1 MTLFLLPALL
11 MLAGALALLYFP
23 WQGETAADRDSLN
36 RTLYQTRLDELAQED
51 NVVDREAM
59 VVELQRT
66 LLADIP
72 DATPAKVRP
81 LGRWVLLPGAVALVL
96 LSCGIFLKTSDIGQ
110 VLLWQQAERQ
120 TPALLRQLQDPTA
133 PPLRMDQLAQLRLGL
148 RSQLQDQPDYLA
160 GWQLLGRIAL
170 LLNDGETA
178 IGAFARAHQ
187 LAAHDPVATFDYASV
202 LVRAGDSGQ
211 LRMAELLLRELHQ
224 RQPQNLPVLELLA
237 LSALRSENYPQ
248 AVAALQQLL
257 EILPANDA
265 RRQAIERQL
274 AQAQAQASAR

>member
-11 MLAGALALLYFP
+11 MLIGALALLYFP
-23 WQGETAADRDSLN
+23 WQGKAEADRDSLN

-51 NVVDREAM
+51 NVADREAM

-72 DATPAKVRP
+72 DVTPAKVRP
-81 LGRWVLLPGAVALVL
+81 LSRWVLLPGAAALVL
-96 LSCGIFLKTSDIGQ
+96 LSSGIFLKTSDIGQ

-120 TPALLRQLQDPTA
+120 TPALLRQVQDPTA
-133 PPLRMDQLAQLRLGL
+133 EPLRMDQLAQLRLGL
-148 RSQLQDQPDYLA
+148 RSQLQDRPDDLA

-170 LLNDGETA
+170 LLNDGETS

-187 LAAHDPVATFDYASV
+187 LAAGDPLAAFDYASV

-224 RQPQNLPVLELLA
+224 RQPHNLPVLELLA
-237 LSALRSENYPQ
+237 LSALRSEDYPQ

-257 EILPANDA
+257 DILPANDA

>member
-23 WQGETAADRDSLN
+23 WQGKAAADRDSLN

-51 NVVDREAM
+51 NVADREAM

-72 DATPAKVRP
+72 DVTPAKVRP
-81 LGRWVLLPGAVALVL
+81 LSRWVLLPGAAALVL
-96 LSCGIFLKTSDIGQ
+96 LSSGIFLKTSDIGQ

-120 TPALLRQLQDPTA
+120 TPALLRQVQDPSA
-133 PPLRMDQLAQLRLGL
+133 APLRMDQLAQLRLGL
-148 RSQLQDQPDYLA
+148 RSQLQDRPDDLA

-187 LAAHDPVATFDYASV
+187 LAAGDPLAAFDYASV

-224 RQPQNLPVLELLA
+224 RQPHNLPVLELLA
-237 LSALRSENYPQ
+237 LSALRSEDYPQ
-248 AVAALQQLL
+248 AVAALQQQLD
-257 EILPANDA
+257 ILPANDA

-274 AQAQAQASAR
+274 AQAQASAR

>member
-1 MTLFLLPALL
+1 MTLSLLPALL
-11 MLAGALALLYFP
+11 MLIGALALLYFP
-23 WQGETAADRDSLN
+23 WQGKAAADRDSLN

-51 NVVDREAM
+51 NVADREAM

-72 DATPAKVRP
+72 DVTPAKVRP
-81 LGRWVLLPGAVALVL
+81 LSRWVLLPGAAALVL
-96 LSCGIFLKTSDIGQ
+96 LSSGIFLKTSDIGQ

-120 TPALLRQLQDPTA
+120 TPALLRQVQDPTA
-133 PPLRMDQLAQLRLGL
+133 APLRMDQLAQLRLGL
-148 RSQLQDQPDYLA
+148 RSQLQDRPDDLA

-187 LAAHDPVATFDYASV
+187 LAVGDPLAAFDYASV

-224 RQPQNLPVLELLA
+224 RQPHNLPVLELLA
-237 LSALRSENYPQ
+237 LSALRSEDYPQ

-257 EILPANDA
+257 DILPANDA

-274 AQAQAQASAR
+274 AQAQASAR